1 MRSGDLRL
9 VNRYKKSMKA
19 RSAICGGQ
27 RQVCLRPRSTVAA
40 ALLGELR
47 GRSKEVLVQRQKENE
62 G

>member
-1 MRSGDLRL
+1 
-9 VNRYKKSMKA
+9 
-19 RSAICGGQ
+19 
-27 RQVCLRPRSTVAA
+27 LRPRSTVAA